1 MLGRARENGRV
12 TNDRY
17 PGGPTDE
24 LDELDD
30 PNAPGWQPDPERP
43 GYERWYDGQQLIGPS
58 KKEPDPFSAF
68 SPSVARSLRPGPN
81 RDARIARWGIL
92 ATLAGF
98 GLQQVVGGG
107 FLTGPGVEQLDLILI
122 ALAVAAAAAI
132 ATVVFALRAL
142 KRAPKLGGRGI
153 ATVALVIALLL
164 GLAPTLLLVA
174 ILIGGGV

>member
-1 MLGRARENGRV
+1 M

-17 PGGPTDE
+17 PGGPADE

-43 GYERWYDGQQLIGPS
+43 GYERWYDGQNLIGPA

-68 SPSVARSLRPGPN
+68 SPAVTRSLRPGPN
-81 RDARIARWGIL
+81 KDAAIARIGIVF
-92 ATLAGF
+92 TLAGF

-107 FLTGPGVEQLDLILI
+107 FLAGPGVEQLDLILI
-122 ALAVAAAAAI
+122 ALAVAAAFAI

-142 KRAPKLGGRGI
+142 KRAPRLGGRGI
-153 ATVALVIALLL
+153 ATVALVVALLL